1 MPKREI
7 FYYINTLKMRAIA
20 LSINVLDKVELMRDY
35 KEKQKKRYATYADQL
50 KIPANI
56 KPHFLNTQYVT
67 YLYLP
72 TAADYERHILF
83 DRDGVA
89 MCRNDVK
96 IIYNPL
102 ICAHFALVCYND
114 FLKYNN
120 THSLEKFWTQVRHL
134 DRKKPDD
141 NGARI
146 YRYDTEVPAYDLKAG
161 FYAGIAQAAIASVFA
176 RAYYLTQDA
185 AWKVAAKQTLDAF
198 FIPITEGG
206 VFTKTPEG
214 YDWVE
219 EYPSPTRR
227 SYVLNGFIFCLV
239 ALYEYTKL
247 CDATVFKNDLNNLE
261 KSLFATLHEYT
272 FGKYVKYGRHM
283 YIFQNIEYH
292 GLMACQF
299 AHLFSLTG
307 SEAYRQLTIE
317 FNGRVDWKA
326 FFRFYDS
333 PMPDGFKVI

>member
-1 MPKREI
+1 
-7 FYYINTLKMRAIA
+7 MRAIA
-20 LSINVLDKVELMRDY
+20 LSINGLDKIGLMRFY
-35 KEKQKKRYATYADQL
+35 KEKQKKRYATYASQL
-50 KIPANI
+50 TIPADI

-72 TAADYERHILF
+72 TAADYERHLRLDTEGI
-83 DRDGVA
+83 A
-89 MCRNDVK
+89 MCRNDVTV
-96 IIYNPL
+96 IYNPL

-114 FLKYNN
+114 FLKYKNQR
-120 THSLEKFWTQVRHL
+120 SLEKFWIQVRHL
-134 DRKKPDD
+134 DCTKPNDE
-141 NGARI
+141 GERI

-161 FYAGIAQAAIASVFA
+161 FYAGIAQAAIASVFT
-176 RAYYLTQDA
+176 RAYHLTQDA
-185 AWKVAAKQTLDAF
+185 AWKMAAEQTIIAF

-219 EYPSPTRR
+219 EYPSLTRR

-239 ALYEYTKL
+239 ALHEYTQL
-247 CDATVFKNDLNNLE
+247 CQDTVFIKDLDVLE
-261 KSLFATLHEYT
+261 KSLFYTLHEYT

-299 AHLFSLTG
+299 AHLYALTG

-317 FNGRVDWKA
+317 FNARVDWKA